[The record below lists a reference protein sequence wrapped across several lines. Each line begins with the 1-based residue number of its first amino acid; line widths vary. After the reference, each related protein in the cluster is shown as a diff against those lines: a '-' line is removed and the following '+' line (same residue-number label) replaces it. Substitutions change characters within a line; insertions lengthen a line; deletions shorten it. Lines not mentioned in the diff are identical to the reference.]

1 MDRMTAKRNRLGK
14 NESCGKGLGP
24 VTRRGFLSL
33 AACAAGGISG
43 GCAGFP
49 REEARFDAAREELR
63 KLVQA
68 RLFAGAVAADADG
81 GPVLAEGL
89 QCFLEKKVPMT
100 ADSLCDLASVGKTF
114 TASLC
119 ALLADEGRLDPDA
132 PFTKYLTE
140 HVLAKEN
147 CRITVRD
154 LATHS
159 GGFDNSK
166 PYWTER
172 DPAVFL
178 RKLYAKR
185 PVRPRG
191 ETFEYA
197 CSNFIYLGKIVE
209 KLTGLDLDSAARTR
223 VWGPLG
229 MTHTTW
235 NPVRDDGHVVE
246 FPPSSYAGTGAR
258 RIGEHNDLACHV
270 SPVPLGSGS
279 AFSTVG
285 DMRLFAADLLHRR
298 RFPKAYYDLLFTPSF
313 ERGGVRRSFGWDM
326 PAEHSKTQMT
336 PDMGFSPATIA
347 HSGWTGTA
355 VAVDPGNG
363 RAGVFLGNRT
373 GDSLGSMRGRM
384 RVLALLRG

>member
-1 MDRMTAKRNRLGK
+1 M
-14 NESCGKGLGP
+14 
-24 VTRRGFLSL
+24 TRRGVLSL
-33 AACAAGGISG
+33 AACAAGGVAG

-49 REEARFDAAREELR
+49 REEARFAAAREEMR
-63 KLVQA
+63 RLVQA
-68 RLFAGAVAADADG
+68 GLFAGAVAADADG

-119 ALLADEGRLDPDA
+119 AQLVAEGRLDPDA
-132 PFTKYLTE
+132 PFTTYLPE
-140 HVLAKEN
+140 HVLAKEK

-166 PYWTER
+166 PYWAER

-191 ETFEYA
+191 EAFEYA

-209 KLTGLDLDSAARTR
+209 KLTGSDLDSAARKR
-223 VWGPLG
+223 FWGPLG
-229 MTHTTW
+229 MTRTTW
-235 NPVRDDGHVVE
+235 NPVRDDGRVVE
-246 FPPSSYAGTGAR
+246 FPPSSYAGTGTR
-258 RIGEHNDLACHV
+258 RIGDHNDLACHV

-313 ERGGVRRSFGWDM
+313 EKGGVRRSFGWDM
-326 PAEHSKTQMT
+326 PAERSKTQMT
-336 PDMGFSPATIA
+336 PDLVFSPATIA
-347 HSGWTGTA
+347 HSGWTGPA
-355 VAVDPGNG
+355 VVVDPEKG

-373 GDSLGSMRGRM
+373 GDYLGSMRGRM
-384 RVLALLRG
+384 KVLALLRG

>member
-1 MDRMTAKRNRLGK
+1 MD
-14 NESCGKGLGP
+14 GLTVEGDRRGEAASGRTGGRP
-24 VTRRGFLSL
+24 VTRRGWFSL
-33 AACAAGGISG
+33 AACAAGGVAG

-49 REEARFDAAREELR
+49 RQEPRFAAARAEMR
-63 KLVQA
+63 RLVQA
-68 RLFAGAVAADADG
+68 GLFAGAVAADADG

-119 ALLADEGRLDPDA
+119 ALLVAEGRLDPDA
-132 PFTKYLTE
+132 PFTTYLPE

-166 PYWTER
+166 SYWTER

-191 ETFEYA
+191 EAFDYA

-209 KLTGLDLDSAARTR
+209 KLTGNELDGAARKR
-223 VWGPLG
+223 LWGPLG
-229 MTHTTW
+229 MTRTTW
-235 NPVRDDGHVVE
+235 NPVKDDGRVVE

-258 RIGEHNDLACHV
+258 RIGDHNDLACHV

-313 ERGGVRRSFGWDM
+313 EKGGVRRSFGWDM
-326 PAEHSKTQMT
+326 LAERSKTQMT
-336 PDMGFSPATIA
+336 PDTGFSPAAIA
-347 HSGWTGTA
+347 HSGWTGPA
-355 VAVDPGNG
+355 VVVDPENG

-373 GDSLGSMRGRM
+373 GDYLGSMRGRM
-384 RVLALLRG
+384 KVLALLRG

>member
-1 MDRMTAKRNRLGK
+1 MKKKTAEEYRSRDAASDRAGGR
-14 NESCGKGLGP
+14 P
-24 VTRRGFLSL
+24 VTRRGVLSL
-33 AACAAGGISG
+33 AACAAGGVAG

-49 REEARFDAAREELR
+49 REEARFAAAREEMR
-63 KLVQA
+63 SLVRA
-68 RLFAGAVAADADG
+68 GFFAGAVAADADS
-81 GPVLAEGL
+81 GPVLTEGL
-89 QCFLEKKVPMT
+89 QCFGEKQTPMT

-119 ALLADEGRLDPDA
+119 ALLVAEGRLDPDA
-132 PFTKYLTE
+132 PFTAYLPE

-166 PYWTER
+166 AYWAER

-191 ETFEYA
+191 EAFDYA

-209 KLTGLDLDSAARTR
+209 KLTGLDLDRAARQR
-223 VWGPLG
+223 LWGPLG
-229 MTHTTW
+229 MMRTTW
-235 NPVRDDGHVVE
+235 NPVKDDGHVVE
-246 FPPSSYAGTGAR
+246 FPPSSYAGTGSR
-258 RIGEHNDLACHV
+258 RIGDHNDLACHV

-285 DMRLFAADLLHRR
+285 DMRLFASDLLHRR
-298 RFPKAYYDLLFTPSF
+298 RFPQTYYDLLFTPSF
-313 ERGGVRRSFGWDM
+313 EKDGVRRSFGWDM
-326 PAEHSKTQMT
+326 PAERSKTPMT

-347 HSGWTGTA
+347 HTGWTGTA
-355 VAVDPGNG
+355 VFADPGKG

-373 GDSLGSMRGRM
+373 GDYLGSKRGRM
-384 RVLALLRG
+384 KVLALLKG

>member
-1 MDRMTAKRNRLGK
+1 MDGMAVEGPRLGGGA
-14 NESCGKGLGP
+14 SGGTGGWP
-24 VTRRGFLSL
+24 VTRRGLLSL
-33 AACAAGGISG
+33 AACAAGGVAG

-49 REEARFDAAREELR
+49 REEARFAAAREEMR
-63 KLVQA
+63 RLVQA
-68 RLFAGAVAADADG
+68 GLFAGAVAADADG

-119 ALLADEGRLDPDA
+119 AQLVAEGQLDPDA
-132 PFTKYLTE
+132 PFTTYLPE
-140 HVLAKEN
+140 HILAKEN

-191 ETFEYA
+191 EMFEYA
-197 CSNFIYLGKIVE
+197 CSNFIYLGMIVE
-209 KLTGLDLDSAARTR
+209 KLTGLDLDSAARKR
-223 VWGPLG
+223 FWGPLG
-229 MTHTTW
+229 MTRTTW
-235 NPVRDDGHVVE
+235 NPVKDDGYVVE
-246 FPPSSYAGTGAR
+246 FPPSSYAGTGTR
-258 RIGEHNDLACHV
+258 RIGDHNDLACHV

-298 RFPKAYYDLLFTPSF
+298 RFTKAYYDLLFTPSF
-313 ERGGVRRSFGWDM
+313 EKGGVRRSFGWDM
-326 PAEHSKTQMT
+326 PAERSKTQMT
-336 PDMGFSPATIA
+336 PDLGFSPAAIA
-347 HSGWTGTA
+347 HSGWTGPA
-355 VAVDPGNG
+355 VVVDPENG

-373 GDSLGSMRGRM
+373 GDYLGSMRGRM